1 MWFAT
6 IKVFFVLCLYDCII
20 ISIIG
25 LWEVFKDVIGPD
37 FLKGSSYNYLLCASL
52 PLRGMYTYLLLVCLT
67 IIASVEGIY
76 EEEAEA
82 RLNNLMEHDMP
93 YQLSANSLK
102 KQL

>member
-1 MWFAT
+1 
-6 IKVFFVLCLYDCII
+6 
-20 ISIIG
+20 
-25 LWEVFKDVIGPD
+25 
-37 FLKGSSYNYLLCASL
+37 
-52 PLRGMYTYLLLVCLT
+52 MYTYLLLVCLT